1 MLIRIFINPEGLR
14 RILLQRG
21 WTQGTLAIKIGVSGA
36 TVSRWLQEQQSL
48 TPDKAKRMHELLRA
62 RWDDIFGKIISQVER
77 KDASRDD

>member
-21 WTQGTLAIKIGVSGA
+21 WTQGTLAINIGVSGA